1 MREYRIFSIFIQFFK
16 RSLISHTGFKEG
28 MREFS
33 LDARVDPSRAKERRE
48 GKERERGERERE
60 RERERSKTGH
70 DARDEHRW

>member
-33 LDARVDPSRAKERRE
+33 LDARVDPSRAKERRG
-48 GKERERGERERE
+48 GKEREKEGE